1 MDEKQTSGVRLGAYV
16 RKLAR
21 NEGEV
26 VCNICNAALT
36 GAIVCCP
43 VCDTPYHPDCWDY
56 NKGCAVYGCK
66 AASGAGGQVRPN
78 EALLPPGP
86 AARGRRQ
93 PAPVVAFSCLVG
105 LGLGLFAAAVW
116 QSGVPTTGPAEP
128 AARTPSTS
136 QAEASRTA
144 LPEPE
149 EEWIRRQERLR
160 ALEHVRDPEVLQEL
174 VAALRTPDELP
185 GGVHVRTAAAE
196 VLGRAGWKEAA
207 PDLIQAMDRESTFFA
222 RPAYAIALYKLG
234 HLAGLGRLQSM
245 LEGYSPGMDRL
256 APDAH
261 ERQLVAMCAASAAA
275 MEHVTEVA
283 PILVSYLDDTDPEIL
298 KQVLTDL
305 RQMEYKPAIPAIARL
320 LAREDCATV
329 WAACELLVALDARSE
344 RARIEARLKQCPA
357 YASGLPRLL
366 QLLEAPASELPEE
379 FTTAA
384 TATTATTAADGG
396 TTRFRFKTL
405 FTTIEVEKGPDGKSK
420 IRQVLGPGR
429 LNRRAGP

>member
-66 AASGAGGQVRPN
+66 AANGAGGQPRPN
-78 EALLPPGP
+78 EALLPPAP
-86 AARGRRQ
+86 APRGRRQ

-116 QSGVPTTGPAEP
+116 QSGAPATVSVEPAAGRLSRGPAE
-128 AARTPSTS
+128 AARTAP
-136 QAEASRTA
+136 
-144 LPEPE
+144 PEQQ

-160 ALEHVRDPEVLQEL
+160 ALEHVRDPEVMQEL

-207 PDLIQAMDRESTFFA
+207 PDLIQALDRESTFFA

-234 HLAGLGRLQSM
+234 HVAGLGRLRSM

-256 APDAH
+256 ASDAQ
-261 ERQLVAMCAASAAA
+261 ERQLTAMCAASAAA
-275 MEHVTEVA
+275 MEQVTEVA

-329 WAACELLVALDARSE
+329 WAASELLVALGAYSE
-344 RARIEARLKQCPA
+344 RSRIEARLRQCPA
-357 YASGLPRLL
+357 YSSGLPGLL
-366 QLLEAPASELPEE
+366 QTLNVAELEAE
-379 FTTAA
+379 
-384 TATTATTAADGG
+384 ATTATPATTTTTAADGG
-396 TTRFRFKTL
+396 VTRYRFKTL
-405 FTTIEVEKGPDGKSK
+405 FTTFEVEKGPDGKSK
-420 IRQVLGPGR
+420 IRQVRRPSR
-429 LNRRAGP
+429 PSRRAGP